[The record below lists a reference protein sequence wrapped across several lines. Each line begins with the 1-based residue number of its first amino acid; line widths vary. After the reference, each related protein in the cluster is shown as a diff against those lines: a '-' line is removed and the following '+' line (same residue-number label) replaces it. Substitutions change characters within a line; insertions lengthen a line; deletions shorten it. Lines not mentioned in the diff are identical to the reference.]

1 MRQEVYMSLLRL
13 GNLLRERRGGRGVRD
28 VATEIGVSPAT
39 LSRVESGKLPDL
51 LTFRKLCTWLKVDP
65 AEILEISDEKSP
77 VPQAA
82 PAAAVHLRADV
93 LLSPEAAG
101 DLAHLILAAQRELAR
116 RVREQ
121 QNDVSTWF

>member
-1 MRQEVYMSLLRL
+1 MSLLRL

-39 LSRVESGKLPDL
+39 LSRVEGGKLPDL

-65 AEILEISDEKSP
+65 AEILEISDEKNP
-77 VPQAA
+77 VPIPA
-82 PAAAVHLRADV
+82 PTPSAAVHLRADV

-116 RVREQ
+116 RAREQ
-121 QNDVSTWF
+121 QTDVSTWF

>member
-1 MRQEVYMSLLRL
+1 MSLLRL
-13 GNLLRERRGGRGVRD
+13 GSLLRERRGGRGVRD

-39 LSRVESGKLPDL
+39 LSRVEAGKLPDL

-65 AEILEISDEKSP
+65 GTILEIPDEPGSP
-77 VPQAA
+77 PADA
-82 PAAAVHLRADV
+82 PSPAAAVHLRADV
-93 LLSPEAAG
+93 LLTPQAAG

-116 RVREQ
+116 RAREQ

>member
-1 MRQEVYMSLLRL
+1 MKQEVYMSLLRL

-39 LSRVESGKLPDL
+39 LSRVEGGKLPDL

-65 AEILEISDEKSP
+65 AEILEISDEKNP
-77 VPQAA
+77 APIPA

-116 RVREQ
+116 RA
-121 QNDVSTWF
+121 

>member
-1 MRQEVYMSLLRL
+1 MKQEVYMSLLRL

-28 VATEIGVSPAT
+28 VATEIGVSAAT
-39 LSRVESGKLPDL
+39 LSRVEGGKLPDL

-65 AEILEISDEKSP
+65 AEILEISDEKTP
-77 VPQAA
+77 LPTPA

-116 RVREQ
+116 RAREQ
-121 QNDVSTWF
+121 QTDVSTWF

>member
-1 MRQEVYMSLLRL
+1 
-13 GNLLRERRGGRGVRD
+13 
-28 VATEIGVSPAT
+28 VAAEIGISSAT

-65 AEILEISDEKSP
+65 ATILEIPEEHGSQLSDAP
-77 VPQAA
+77 T

-93 LLSPEAAG
+93 LLTPEAAG

-116 RVREQ
+116 RSREQ

>member
-1 MRQEVYMSLLRL
+1 MSLLRL
-13 GNLLRERRGGRGVRD
+13 GGLLRERRGGRGVRD

-51 LTFRKLCTWLKVDP
+51 LTFRKLCAWLKVDP
-65 AEILEISDEKSP
+65 ATILEIPDEP
-77 VPQAA
+77 GAQPTHTPA

-93 LLSPEAAG
+93 LLGPEAAS

-116 RVREQ
+116 RAREQ
-121 QNDVSTWF
+121 QSDVSTWL

>member
-1 MRQEVYMSLLRL
+1 MSLLRL

-39 LSRVESGKLPDL
+39 LSRVEGGKLPDL

-65 AEILEISDEKSP
+65 AEILEISDEKNSATTP
-77 VPQAA
+77 A
-82 PAAAVHLRADV
+82 PEAAVHLRADV

-101 DLAHLILAAQRELAR
+101 DLAQLILVAQRELAR
-116 RVREQ
+116 RAREQ
-121 QNDVSTWF
+121 RTDVSTWF

>member
-1 MRQEVYMSLLRL
+1 MSLLRL
-13 GNLLRERRGGRGVRD
+13 GSLLRERRGGRGVRD
-28 VATEIGVSPAT
+28 VAAEIGISSAT

-65 AEILEISDEKSP
+65 ATILEIPEEPGSQLSDAP
-77 VPQAA
+77 T

-93 LLSPEAAG
+93 LLTPEAAG

-116 RVREQ
+116 RSREQ

>member
-1 MRQEVYMSLLRL
+1 MSLLRL
-13 GNLLRERRGGRGVRD
+13 GSLLRERRGGRGVRD

-39 LSRVESGKLPDL
+39 LSRVEAGKLPDL

-65 AEILEISDEKSP
+65 ATILEIPDEPGSQP
-77 VPQAA
+77 ADAPS

-93 LLSPEAAG
+93 LLTPEAAG

-116 RVREQ
+116 RAREQ
-121 QNDVSTWF
+121 KNDVSTWF

>member
-1 MRQEVYMSLLRL
+1 MSLLRL
-13 GNLLRERRGGRGVRD
+13 GSLLRERRGGRGVRD

-39 LSRVESGKLPDL
+39 LSRVEAGKLPDL

-65 AEILEISDEKSP
+65 ATILEIPDEPGLRP
-77 VPQAA
+77 VTPPS

-93 LLSPEAAG
+93 LLAPEAAS

-116 RVREQ
+116 RAREQ

>member
-1 MRQEVYMSLLRL
+1 MSLLRL
-13 GNLLRERRGGRGVRD
+13 GSLLRERRGGRGVRD
-28 VATEIGVSPAT
+28 VAAEIGISSAT

-65 AEILEISDEKSP
+65 ATILEIPEEPNSQLSDAP
-77 VPQAA
+77 T

-93 LLSPEAAG
+93 LLTPEAAG

-116 RVREQ
+116 RSREQ

>member
-1 MRQEVYMSLLRL
+1 MSLLRL

-39 LSRVESGKLPDL
+39 LSRVEGGKLPDL
-51 LTFRKLCTWLKVDP
+51 LTFRKLCAWLRVDP
-65 AEILEISDEKSP
+65 AEILEISDEKGLPSIP
-77 VPQAA
+77 T

-93 LLSPEAAG
+93 LLSSDAAS

-116 RVREQ
+116 RAREQ